1 MEKPK
6 MKKYCAHRIVLLTL
20 IIFYTSSVPGV
31 ARPLFIN
38 IKKAVGTAAVDEA
51 KQKSPGE
58 VWGRTELYFGS
69 NKPDG
74 TVVTEQEFKQFLDTE
89 ITPRF
94 PDGLTLLTGFGQFR
108 NSQGVIVQERSM
120 VLILLYPLQRSDAN
134 QKIEEIRSRYKEMFQ
149 QESVLRVDSLAKVS
163 F

>member
-1 MEKPK
+1 MEKSN
-6 MKKYCAHRIVLLTL
+6 MKKFIAPKVLLLTL
-20 IIFYTSSVPGV
+20 FIFYTSTVPGV

-38 IKKAVGTAAVDEA
+38 IKKAVRVNLEEA

-89 ITPRF
+89 ITSRF
-94 PDGLTLLTGFGQFR
+94 PDGLTLLTGFGQFK

-134 QKIEEIRSRYKEMFQ
+134 QKIEEIRRLYNQMFQ

>member
-1 MEKPK
+1 MEKQI
-6 MKKYCAHRIVLLTL
+6 MKKIYAPRIVLLTL
-20 IIFYTSSVPGV
+20 LIFYTSSISGF

-38 IKKAVGTAAVDEA
+38 IKKAASIAIDES
-51 KQKSPGE
+51 KQKSPGDT
-58 VWGRTELYFGS
+58 WGRTELYFGS
-69 NKPDG
+69 LKPDG
-74 TVVTEQEFKQFLDTE
+74 TVVTEAEFKQFLDTE

-120 VLILLYPLQRSDAN
+120 LLILLYPLQRSDAN
-134 QKIEEIRSRYKEMFQ
+134 QKIEEIRRDYKLQFQ

>member
-1 MEKPK
+1 MRKIFAYK
-6 MKKYCAHRIVLLTL
+6 IVLLSL
-20 IIFYTSSVPGV
+20 LVFYTSSVPGV
-31 ARPLFIN
+31 ARPLFVN
-38 IKKAVGTAAVDEA
+38 IKKATTVAIDEA

-74 TVVTEQEFKQFLDTE
+74 TVVTEEEFKQFLDTA

-108 NSQGVIVQERSM
+108 NSQGIIVQERSM

-134 QKIEEIRSRYKEMFQ
+134 QKIEEIRRDYKQMFQ